1 MTDTIPLAPSVMTTT
16 LHFIP
21 VTKFPRPLLPAQR
34 YLVVYPIFL
43 IKHLSYKTF
52 RTEYVT
58 IVNRYYYQMY
68 RKKEGM
74 TVLRTLAKFVTSAH
88 KYIIYTWIAI
98 FVLLAFFAIRLPG
111 LLEGDGFQTN
121 GEHAIV
127 MDIVSDTFDMP
138 AETMF
143 LVFDN
148 VEDKTIETTIE
159 KVEKLKLTSE
169 IVSPLDAK
177 EMYKDN
183 VSYALLHFDND
194 TDNMPEVVTDIR
206 NAIGGEKGVTL
217 TGSSAI
223 SKDINATSQRDLI
236 TAEAIGLPIAMI
248 VLLFAF
254 GTVFA
259 SFVPLMI
266 GIVTVIS
273 SFGILTL
280 LGGQMD
286 LSIFILNIIP
296 MLGLALSIDFALLF
310 ISRYREERKIK
321 NDKAVFT
328 TILTAGRSVIF
339 SAFCVFIGLGAMM
352 FIQVDLFQ
360 NIAIGGMIV
369 VSMAVLSSITLLPAV
384 LIALGDRIDKWQ
396 VIKIGA
402 NGSDRWRKFAN
413 WVIKRPVIITIV
425 ALLLLGFAVIPVKN
439 MDLAIPQ
446 IDSLPK
452 SSDSRQAFELM
463 EEQFNFGDT
472 SSVYLIAE
480 RAGGWED
487 KDGLASMKE
496 LEDELASDELVD
508 EATTI
513 FSLGEID
520 SVEQWEQAMMVP
532 EMAAGLSPLLETFVK
547 DEQLMIPITLGAEG
561 SSDIAQDWV
570 RDWSKKNG
578 DTNLLIGGEPK
589 FNQEIFDEIWD
600 KIGIVLS
607 VIMISTF
614 FILMI
619 AFKSI
624 LIPIKAIL
632 MNIIGLS
639 ATFGILVYIFQYGHF
654 GIPPGTI
661 ALIIPVIV
669 FSLVFG
675 LSMDYEVFLISRMQ
689 EEYANSFDNDLATV
703 EGLATTSKVI
713 TSAALI
719 MIVLTGAFAFTDV
732 MPVKQIGVGIAIAVA
747 IDATIIRL
755 LLVPSLMKMFGK
767 WNWWLPF
774 GKGLYKTRKKD

>member
-1 MTDTIPLAPSVMTTT
+1 MT
-16 LHFIP
+16 
-21 VTKFPRPLLPAQR
+21 
-34 YLVVYPIFL
+34 
-43 IKHLSYKTF
+43 
-52 RTEYVT
+52 
-58 IVNRYYYQMY
+58 
-68 RKKEGM
+68 G
-74 TVLRTLAKFVTSAH
+74 LRTLAKFVTNAH
-88 KYIIYTWIAI
+88 KYIIYTWVAI
-98 FVLLAFFAIRLPG
+98 FIILAVFAIRLPG
-111 LLEGDGFQTN
+111 LLEGDGFRMD
-121 GEHAIV
+121 GEHSNV
-127 MDIVSDTFDMP
+127 MDIVSDTFEMP

-143 LVFDN
+143 VVFDD
-148 VEDKTIETTIE
+148 VEDKTIEKTLANI
-159 KVEKLKLTSE
+159 EKLKLTSE
-169 IVSPLDAK
+169 IISPLDAK
-177 EMYKDN
+177 DMYKDN
-183 VSYALLHFDND
+183 ASYALLHFDND
-194 TDNMPEVVTDIR
+194 ADDMPAVVTDIR
-206 NAIGGEKGVTL
+206 DAIGEEKGITL
-217 TGSSAI
+217 TGASAI
-223 SKDINATSQRDLI
+223 SKDINAASQRDLI
-236 TAEAIGLPIAMI
+236 KAEAIGLPIAII

-266 GIVTVIS
+266 GVVTVVS
-273 SFGILTL
+273 SFGILTV

-321 NDKAVFT
+321 PLHDAVSI
-328 TILTAGRSVIF
+328 TILTAGRSIIF
-339 SAFCVFIGLGAMM
+339 SAFCVFIGLGAML

-369 VSMAVLSSITLLPAV
+369 VSMAVISSITLLPAV

-402 NGSDRWRKFAN
+402 NGADRWRTFAN
-413 WVIKRPVIITIV
+413 WVIKRPVIITVV

-439 MDLAIPQ
+439 MELTIPQ
-446 IDSLPK
+446 IDSLPE
-452 SSDSRQAFELM
+452 SYDSRQAFELM
-463 EEQFNFGDT
+463 EEEFNLADT
-472 SSVYLIAE
+472 SSVFLIAE

-487 KDGLASMKE
+487 KDGLTSMKK
-496 LEDELASDELVD
+496 LEDELVSDGLVD
-508 EATTI
+508 DATTI
-513 FSLGEID
+513 FSLSDIE
-520 SVEQWEQAMMVP
+520 SVEQWEQAMSVP
-532 EMAAGLSPLLETFVK
+532 EMAAGISPLLETFVK
-547 DEQLMIPITLGAEG
+547 DDLLLIPVTLGAEG
-561 SSDIAQDWV
+561 SSETAQEWV
-570 RDWSKKNG
+570 RDWSENNG
-578 DTNLLIGGEPK
+578 EQSLLIGGQPK

-632 MNIIGLS
+632 MNVIGLS

-654 GIPPGTI
+654 GIHPGTI

-774 GKGLYKTRKKD
+774 GKGLHKTRKRYK